1 MDFLTI
7 PEVAKRWRY
16 EERTIR
22 MWVERG
28 RLEAVRFS
36 RKILIP
42 YQEVLRFESEHRTNA
57 GVPNV

>member
-42 YQEVLRFESEHRTNA
+42 KQEVLRFESEHRINA
-57 GVPNV
+57 GVPSA